1 MDLVVHQMVQLQ
13 VVHIAYGYP
22 VLEGL
27 AGAAV
32 VKHRL
37 AVPVLACLYQHGLY
51 VLLGSAIEY
60 GGSDVPAKGL
70 GGHAQMQLKHL
81 TYIHSGRNA
90 QRVQDYLQGSAVG
103 QERHVLLAH
112 DARDDALVAVAA
124 RHLIAYGYLALLRY
138 VYANQLVYS
147 RRQLVLVCSREY
159 LYVYYD
165 SAFAMRHA

>member
-1 MDLVVHQMVQLQ
+1 MYLVVYQVMQLQ
-13 VVHIAYGYP
+13 VVHVAYGYP

-32 VKHRL
+32 IKHRL

-51 VLLGSAIEY
+51 VLLGSAVEY
-60 GGSDVPAKGL
+60 RGGDVPAQGL
-70 GGHAQMQLKHL
+70 CGHAQMQLKHL
-81 TYIHSGRNA
+81 TNVHSGRHA
-90 QRVQDYLQGSAVG
+90 QGVQHYLQGGAVG
-103 QERHVLLAH
+103 QEGHILLGKYPGYNT
-112 DARDDALVAVAA
+112 LVAVAA

-147 RRQLVLVCSREY
+147 RRQLVLVRPREY